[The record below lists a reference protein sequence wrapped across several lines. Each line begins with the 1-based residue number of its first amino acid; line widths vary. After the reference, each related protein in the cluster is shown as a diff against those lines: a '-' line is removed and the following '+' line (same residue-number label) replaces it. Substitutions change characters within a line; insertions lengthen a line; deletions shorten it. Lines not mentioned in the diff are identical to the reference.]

1 MIEPDMSGL
10 FSSYEEYV
18 AYQVT
23 KCQTPIDHPYYQGV
37 AEAHRTLVEL
47 FLKDSDREATEI
59 LDCGCGYGFSLSAF
73 RHFGFKKVL
82 GTDVSEFRLS
92 EARAIGYP
100 VENIDMHEMSILDS
114 QQFDVVYSSHS
125 MEHALYPDRVLNEI
139 WRVLKTDGVL
149 LLTLPYPVALDT
161 DHVRKAHCGAEVL
174 GLTQHDEGNALV
186 RAVERFGFV
195 LSQKK
200 FGSYRDEAEIYLK
213 FFKRT
218 SHPDRLVAYG
228 PASTRE
234 GVPFN
239 EQPDGS
245 SALWFELDGSCQG
258 EWVVEFDG
266 VMLKT
271 ARSGNLVTAVVPT
284 CLLGPSRIARIRLI
298 DEANPKQQ
306 VEAEF
311 RVERA
316 RAQCG
321 GSHFERR
328 YSLDR
333 RPNFFMLGAPRC
345 GTTSMYWQLRAHP
358 EIYMAKW
365 KEPFFFDSRAH
376 GVLTG
381 AVASESDYFDLFRF
395 VPFQAKAIGE
405 ASTMY
410 LSSPEAMSK
419 IKAFNSEAKALVMLR
434 NPVHASVSMYLQT
447 RKGGKYEQADSF
459 ENAWRACFSQ
469 AKRPFMV
476 NYPELFSLGE
486 QLANAMEIFG
496 PANVKVIIF
505 DDLIKDSRAVC
516 ADVLQF
522 LDLNTSRATPIPKGN
537 SAGWTSLNNHV
548 SDCLRNEL
556 IDYFRP
562 QIQLLSSCL
571 GRNLDHWLTPQ

>member
-1 MIEPDMSGL
+1 MIEAEMRGL
-10 FSSYEEYV
+10 FGSYDEYLE
-18 AYQVT
+18 YQVT

-47 FLKDSDREATEI
+47 FLPEFDREATKI
-59 LDCGCGYGFSLSAF
+59 LDCGCGYGFSLNAF
-73 RHFGFKKVL
+73 RHFGFKQVL

-92 EARAIGYP
+92 EARAVGYP
-100 VENIDMHEMSILDS
+100 VKNIDMHEMSMLDS
-114 QQFDVVYSSHS
+114 AQFDVVYSSHA

-149 LLTLPYPVALDT
+149 MLTLPYPVALDT

-174 GLTQHDEGNALV
+174 GLTKHDEGNTLV
-186 RAVERFGFV
+186 RAVENFGFE
-195 LSQKK
+195 LAQKK

-218 SHPDRLVAYG
+218 SSPVRLLAYG
-228 PASTRE
+228 PTSTRE

-245 SALWFELDGSCQG
+245 SALWFELDGSYQG
-258 EWVVEFDG
+258 DWVVEFDG
-266 VMLKT
+266 VILKT
-271 ARSGNLVTAVVPT
+271 ARSGNLVTAVVPG
-284 CLLGPSRIARIRLI
+284 CMLCPSRIARVRLI
-298 DEANPKQQ
+298 DKADRLQQ
-306 VEAEF
+306 IEAEF
-311 RVERA
+311 QVERTH
-316 RAQCG
+316 AQSG

-328 YSLDR
+328 YSIDR
-333 RPNFFMLGAPRC
+333 RPNFFILGAPRC
-345 GTTSMYWQLRAHP
+345 GTTSMYWKLLAHP

-381 AVASESDYFDLFRF
+381 AVASESEYLDLFRF
-395 VPFQAKAIGE
+395 APFQAKAIGE

-410 LSSPEAMSK
+410 LSSPDAMSK

-459 ENAWRACFSQ
+459 ESAWRACFTQ
-469 AKRPFMV
+469 TQRPFMV
-476 NYPELFSLGE
+476 NYAELFRLGD
-486 QLANAMEIFG
+486 QLAHAIDMFG
-496 PANVKVIIF
+496 PANLKVVVF
-505 DDLIKDSRAVC
+505 DDLIRDSHAVC
-516 ADVLQF
+516 TDVLRF
-522 LDLNTSRATPIPKGN
+522 LDVNTSCATPIPKGN
-537 SAGWTSLNNHV
+537 SAGWTSLDYHV
-548 SDCLRNEL
+548 SAHLRSEM

-562 QIQLLSSCL
+562 QIQLLASCL
-571 GRNLDHWLTPQ
+571 GRNLDHWLMQQ